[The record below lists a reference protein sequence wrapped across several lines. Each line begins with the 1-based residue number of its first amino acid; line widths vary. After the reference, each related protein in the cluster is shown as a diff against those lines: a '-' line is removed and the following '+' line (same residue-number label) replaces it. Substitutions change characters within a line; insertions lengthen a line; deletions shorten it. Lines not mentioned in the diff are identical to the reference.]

1 MKLSER
7 DYSHLKGTE
16 VLLIK
21 RSGTY
26 NAIVA
31 GCDYNIGITIESID
45 DDGQHKLCLNAATHK
60 VKCFNYNG
68 VFAHMVAKVKSGEI
82 DAAMPDKVLRCDTGY
97 KGGGDSAYC
106 AFL

>member
-1 MKLSER
+1 MKMSER

-31 GCDYNIGITIESID
+31 GCDYDIGITIESID
-45 DDGQHKLCLNAATHK
+45 DDGQHKLCLNAAMHK
-60 VKCFNYNG
+60 ARYDNYNG
-68 VFAHMVAKVKSGEI
+68 VFAHMVAKIKCGEI
-82 DAAMPDKVLRCDTGY
+82 DADMPDKVMRRNAGY
-97 KGGGDSAYC
+97 DGSGEGADC

>member
-1 MKLSER
+1 MKMSER

-31 GCDYNIGITIESID
+31 GCDYDIGITIESID
-45 DDGQHKLCLNAATHK
+45 DDDQLKLCLNAAMHK
-60 VKCFNYNG
+60 ARYDNYNG
-68 VFAHMVAKVKSGEI
+68 VFAHIVAKIKRGVI
-82 DAAMPDKVLRCDTGY
+82 DSDMPDKVMRRNARFDGRGVCA
-97 KGGGDSAYC
+97 SC

>member
-7 DYSHLKGTE
+7 DYSHMKGTE

-31 GCDYNIGITIESID
+31 GCDYHIGITIESID

-60 VKCFNYNG
+60 ARYRNYNG
-68 VFAHMVAKVKSGEI
+68 VFAHMVAKIKRGEI
-82 DAAMPDKVLRCDTGY
+82 DADMPDKVMRCDTRY
-97 KGGGDSAYC
+97 KRSGNDTDC

>member
-1 MKLSER
+1 MKMSER

-31 GCDYNIGITIESID
+31 GCDYDIGITIESTCD
-45 DDGQHKLCLNAATHK
+45 DKNKICLNAAIHK
-60 VKCFNYNG
+60 ARYDNYNG
-68 VFAHMVAKVKSGEI
+68 VFAHIVAKIKRGVI
-82 DAAMPDKVLRCDTGY
+82 DSDMPDKVMRRNAGHDGRG
-97 KGGGDSAYC
+97 KGAAC